1 MATILRSWLFSLVL
15 QAISVGGGE
24 LFRQIMSGSREIF
37 NVSMPVATLH
47 PSQGQL
53 SIKHLT

>member
-1 MATILRSWLFSLVL
+1 MATISRSWLFSLVL
-15 QAISVGGGE
+15 QAISVGGE

-37 NVSMPVATLH
+37 NVSMPAATLH